1 MGHGRVSSYQ
11 WKIIVCACLLR
22 ASTDISYVVITG
34 KSLLQRLASI
44 FSILY
49 EQEVEETA
57 SLSVCSSIDPTHPMT
72 LNPISVESASLHIP
86 FLALTLQLQK

>member
-11 WKIIVCACLLR
+11 WKIIVYACLLR
-22 ASTDISYVVITG
+22 ASTDISYVVITF
-34 KSLLQRLASI
+34 KYLLQRLASI

-57 SLSVCSSIDPTHPMT
+57 SISVCSSTDPTHPMT
-72 LNPISVESASLHIP
+72 LNPTSVESSSLHIR